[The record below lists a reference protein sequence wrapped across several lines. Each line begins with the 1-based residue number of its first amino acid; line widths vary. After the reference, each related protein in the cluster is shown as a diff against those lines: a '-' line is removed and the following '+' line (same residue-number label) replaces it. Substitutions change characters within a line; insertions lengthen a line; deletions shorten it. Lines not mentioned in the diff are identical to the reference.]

1 MNKKIPISIT
11 EEYKECL
18 KISKIFCDFYFE
30 KDILKKN
37 KIFNDKILPLFTGM
51 LLEYAKDDLNRIQNV
66 LNLCN
71 PTRKLEEFVKDAIY
85 AELESCSFNG
95 YINTIENYY
104 LTTPSKY
111 MEYISPENRVKPYVT
126 KKAII
131 TTSANPFHYGHLD
144 LYNKACEI
152 FSEVKVVIA
161 QNSDKAKANNLK
173 AHMDVYNIPYEIIE
187 NQTIADYCKENEIRY
202 IVRGIRNGVDAEYEL
217 KMDFVNKKINPDVQT
232 IFIPTDDTYSNISS
246 STIRELLKYQK
257 YDIAKEFM
265 NEEAMI
271 RYVQDQHLDDK
282 LSLKKMV
289 KDFEKRMEEGY

>member
-1 MNKKIPISIT
+1 MNKKIPNNLI

-18 KISKIFCDFYFE
+18 KINQIFCDFYFE
-30 KDILKKN
+30 KDNVKKN
-37 KIFNDKILPLFTGM
+37 KIFNDKILPLFIGM
-51 LLEYAKDDLNRIQNV
+51 HLADAKSYLNRIQNV
-66 LNLCN
+66 LILCN
-71 PTRKLEEFVKDAIY
+71 PTRKLQDFVKDAIY
-85 AELESCSFNG
+85 TELKGYSFND
-95 YINTIENYY
+95 YIYTVENFY
-104 LTTPSKY
+104 LNTPSKHI
-111 MEYISPENRVKPYVT
+111 EITSPENTVKCYII

-144 LYNKACEI
+144 LYNKASEI
-152 FSEVKVVIA
+152 FPEVKVVIA
-161 QNSDKAKANNLK
+161 QNSDKVKANNLK

-187 NQTIADYCKENEIRY
+187 NQTIADYCKENEVRY

-265 NEEAMI
+265 NEEAMWKYI
-271 RYVQDQHLDDK
+271 NNQK
-282 LSLKKMV
+282 
-289 KDFEKRMEEGY
+289 

>member
-1 MNKKIPISIT
+1 MNKKTPNNLI

-18 KISKIFCDFYFE
+18 KISQIFCDFYFE
-30 KDILKKN
+30 KDIVKKN
-37 KIFNDKILPLFTGM
+37 KIFNDKILPLFVGM
-51 LLEYAKDDLNRIQNV
+51 LLEDVEAYLNRIQNI
-66 LNLCN
+66 LILFN
-71 PTRKLEEFVKDAIY
+71 PNRKLQDFVKDAIY
-85 AELESCSFNG
+85 TKFKDYYYND
-95 YINTIENYY
+95 YFYTVENFY
-104 LTTPSKY
+104 LNTPSKY
-111 MEYISPENRVKPYVT
+111 IEITSPKNIVKPYVT

-152 FSEVKVVIA
+152 FPEVKVVIA
-161 QNSDKAKANNLK
+161 QNSDKAKSNNLK
-173 AHMDVYNIPYEIIE
+173 AHMDVYNISYEIIE
-187 NQTIADYCKENEIRY
+187 NQTIADYCKENEVKY

-265 NEEAMI
+265 NEEAMWKYI
-271 RYVQDQHLDDK
+271 NK
-282 LSLKKMV
+282 
-289 KDFEKRMEEGY
+289 

>member
-1 MNKKIPISIT
+1 MSEKTPNNLI

-18 KISKIFCDFYFE
+18 EISQIFCDFYFE
-30 KDILKKN
+30 KDIVKKN
-37 KIFNDKILPLFTGM
+37 KIFNDKILPLFVGM
-51 LLEYAKDDLNRIQNV
+51 HLEDAKSYLNRIQNV
-66 LNLCN
+66 LILCN
-71 PTRKLEEFVKDAIY
+71 PTRKLEDFVKDAIY
-85 AELESCSFNG
+85 TEFKGCSFND
-95 YINTIENYY
+95 YIYTVENFY
-104 LTTPSKY
+104 LNTPSKQI
-111 MEYISPENRVKPYVT
+111 EITSSENIVKCYVT

-152 FSEVKVVIA
+152 FPEVKVVIA
-161 QNSDKAKANNLK
+161 QNSDKVKANNLK

-187 NQTIADYCKENEIRY
+187 NQTIADYCKENEVRY

-265 NEEAMI
+265 NEEAMWKYI
-271 RYVQDQHLDDK
+271 NKQK
-282 LSLKKMV
+282 
-289 KDFEKRMEEGY
+289 